1 MSKVCEIKQGLGLGW
16 RRIVLCLAILIMSS
30 VTAMGQ
36 LTTGTITGTVTD
48 QSGAAVP
55 GATVTLKQ
63 TETGVSRTTQTRE
76 NGRYEALSLP
86 NGSYEVTASLSGFK
100 TLVRTGIALAV
111 GQNAVV
117 DFALQVGEVSQSLTV
132 TIETAQVETT
142 TATVSNL
149 VDEKKVTD
157 LPLNGRDLTQLS
169 FLQPGVIKSPA
180 TGGAFSGLGD
190 KLSVAGSR
198 GNQNIY
204 LLDGVSNSD
213 LSGNAQSASG
223 QLAGAETIK
232 EFQIITNN
240 YSSEYRS
247 QAGAIVSAVTK
258 SGTNNFHG
266 SLYEFLRNDALD
278 AAKWEE
284 NKGGGKSA
292 FRRNQFGGSL
302 GGPIIKDKTF
312 FFASYEGLRQSQGVN
327 TQARVPDMN
336 ARNGILPGL
345 APITVNPAVKPYL
358 SLYPVP
364 GEGNRIVSE
373 PGRAPDGTVLLAAIA
388 KVPTNDDFGSGR
400 IDHNF
405 ASKKL
410 GTISGTYNYDNG
422 ESSSQTP
429 PGVLGDLLA
438 QGFSSRKH
446 VVSVNQTS
454 IFSPAVLNEVKVGY
468 SFTNPVQDIPLVDR
482 DFSDLAFRPGRSL
495 LGQIIVNQP
504 LTDIGY
510 RVNKSDYQQKLWS
523 FMDGLS
529 ITRGSHSF
537 RMGVNFE
544 HYWYQQLSCSRGCN
558 GSYTFDNLQT
568 FLQAQPT
575 QFDVQLPGA
584 ENPDRH
590 MRQIGFGSYFQDNW
604 NVHPSLTLNLG
615 IRHEFVTVPTEEK
628 GLIAAMKTP
637 LDAGMYLSKEAQK
650 LYPTF
655 PTLGTVD
662 QFYTNATLKS
672 FSPRFGFAFAPGDKK
687 LSLRGGFGIFYEHP
701 MLYNLRTN
709 IQEMPPFAQVGS
721 ILAADATRAGTT
733 LTFPHAIENPAITSL
748 LKGGSLT
755 ARVVQYEQKPAYIYR
770 WSLTLQRELGAGWA
784 LIAGYTGSRALHL
797 WQQGEPNVNRWVGWP
812 DNVPTT
818 QKVFPLRTSPLY
830 GGRINP
836 TFSEIRYQ
844 YPNANSYHNDLAVGL
859 QSRLSHGFQ
868 MQAAYTLS
876 KTVDDGS
883 GVTSTGDNFVQGQ
896 RGDYPWDMTLKRGL
910 AAFDIRHSFT
920 TNFSYAIPAFNT
932 LNGWRGV
939 MVKGWQLNGIVTAT
953 SGYPFS
959 IAENR
964 TAQVNAVGNRDN
976 LRPNLIPGGNNNPV
990 RPGNPDAYVDASQF
1004 VLAPVGTFGSLGR
1017 NTLISPGLFTVDGS
1031 LFKNF
1036 ALAENHK
1043 LQFRAEFFNL
1053 FNRPNFAAPVGTNV
1067 PDNTLLVNSDG
1078 SPNANFG
1085 QISYTRT
1092 SARQIQLALRYT
1104 F

>member
-1 MSKVCEIKQGLGLGW
+1 
-16 RRIVLCLAILIMSS
+16 
-30 VTAMGQ
+30 MGQ

-48 QSGAAVP
+48 QTGAAVP
-55 GATVTLKQ
+55 GATVTLKNA
-63 TETGVSRTTQTRE
+63 ETGISRTVQTSE
-76 NGRYEALSLP
+76 TGKYEAFSLP
-86 NGSYEVTASLSGFK
+86 AGNYEISASLAGFR
-100 TLVRTGIALAV
+100 TAVRTGISLAV
-111 GQNAVV
+111 GQNAGI
-117 DFALQVGEVSQSLTV
+117 DFALQVGQVNEAVTV
-132 TIETAQVETT
+132 TGDIAQVETT

-180 TGGAFSGLGD
+180 GAGAFSGLGD

-223 QLAGAETIK
+223 QLAGAETIR

-240 YSSEYRS
+240 YSAEYRS

-258 SGTNNFHG
+258 SGTNNLHG

-284 NKGGGKSA
+284 NKGGGKSP
-292 FRRNQFGGSL
+292 FKRNQFGGSF

-327 TQARVPDMN
+327 TQARVPDLN
-336 ARNGILPGL
+336 ARNGILPGV
-345 APITVNPAVKPYL
+345 APITVSPIVKPYL
-358 SLYPVP
+358 DLYPVP
-364 GEGNRIVSE
+364 GQGNVIVSE
-373 PGRAPDGTVLLAAIA
+373 PGRKPDGTVLLAASA
-388 KVPTNDDFGSGR
+388 KTPTNYDFGLGR

-405 ASKKL
+405 SSGKL
-410 GTISGTYNYDNG
+410 GTISGTYNYDSG
-422 ESSSQTP
+422 ASSSETP

-454 IFSPAVLNEVKVGY
+454 IFSPTVLNEVKVGY
-468 SFTNPVQDIPLVDR
+468 SFTNPVQDIPLVSR
-482 DFSDLAFRPGRSL
+482 DFSALAFRPGRTL
-495 LGQIIVNQP
+495 LGEINVSP
-504 LTDIGY
+504 LTTIGY

-523 FMDGLS
+523 LNEGLS
-529 ITRGSHSF
+529 ITRGAHSF

-544 HYWYQQLSCSRGCN
+544 HYKYQQISCSRGCN
-558 GSYTFDNLQT
+558 GAYTFNNLAS
-568 FLQAQPT
+568 FLQAQP
-575 QFDVQLPGA
+575 QQLDVQLPGA

-604 NVHPSLTLNLG
+604 NVRPSLTLNLG
-615 IRHEFVTVPTEEK
+615 IRHEFVTVPSEDA
-628 GLIAAMKTP
+628 GLIAAMKSP
-637 LDAGMYLSKEAQK
+637 LDPGMYLSKQAQK

-662 QFYTNATLKS
+662 SFYTNATLKS
-672 FSPRFGFAFAPGDKK
+672 FSPRFGFAFAPGAKK
-687 LSLRGGFGIFYEHP
+687 TSLRGGFGIFYEHP

-721 ILAADATRAGTT
+721 ILAPDAAAAGIP
-733 LTFPHAIENPAITSL
+733 LTFPRAIDNPAIASL

-755 ARVVQYEQKPAYIYR
+755 ARVIVYQQKTAYIYR
-770 WSLTLQRELGAGWA
+770 WSMTVQRELGTGWA

-797 WQQGEPNVNRWVGWP
+797 WQQSEPNVNQWVGFP
-812 DNVPTT
+812 NNVPTN

-830 GGRINP
+830 RGRIN
-836 TFSEIRYQ
+836 TVFSEIRYQ
-844 YPNANSYHNDLAVGL
+844 YPNSNSFHNDLALGL
-859 QSRLSHGFQ
+859 QKRLSNGFV
-868 MQAAYTLS
+868 MQVAYTLA
-876 KTVDDGS
+876 KTVDDSS
-883 GVTSTGDNFVQGQ
+883 GVTSSGDNFVQGQ
-896 RGDYPWDMTLKRGL
+896 RGDYAWDMKLKRGL
-910 AAFDIRHSFT
+910 SSFDVRHSFT
-920 TNFSYAIPAFNT
+920 TNFSYNIPLFKGT
-932 LNGWRGV
+932 NGWKGV
-939 MVKGWQLNGIVTAT
+939 VVKGWQMNGIMTAS

-959 IAENR
+959 IEENR
-964 TAQVNAVGNRDN
+964 TAQVNAIGNRDS
-976 LRPNLIPGGNNNPV
+976 LRPSLIAGGNSNPIHA
-990 RPGNPDAYVDASQF
+990 GNPDAYIDASQF
-1004 VLAPVGTFGSLGR
+1004 VLAPIGMFGNLGR
-1017 NTLISPGLFTVDGS
+1017 NTLTSPGLVDFDGS

-1036 ALAENHK
+1036 TLAEEHK

-1053 FNRPNFAAPVGTNV
+1053 FNRPNFGAPVGNG
-1067 PDNTLLVNSDG
+1067 PNNASLVNPDG
-1078 SPNANFG
+1078 TPNANFG

-1092 SARQIQLALRYT
+1092 PARQIQVALRYT

>member
-1 MSKVCEIKQGLGLGW
+1 MSKTFQLDPGSRMGW
-16 RRIVLCLAILIMSS
+16 RRIVLCLGILIMSS
-30 VTAMGQ
+30 LAAIGQ
-36 LTTGTITGTVTD
+36 LTTGTIAGTVTD

-55 GATVTLKQ
+55 GATVTLKN
-63 TETGVSRTTQTRE
+63 TDTGISRTVQTRE
-76 NGRYEALSLP
+76 NGKYEALSLP
-86 NGSYEVTASLSGFK
+86 AGSYEVSASLAGFR
-100 TLVRTGIALAV
+100 TAVHTGISLAV
-111 GQNAVV
+111 GQNAAI
-117 DFALQVGEVSQSLTV
+117 DFALQVGQVNEAVTV
-132 TIETAQVETT
+132 TGDVTQVETT

-149 VDEKKVTD
+149 VDEKKVAD

-180 TGGAFSGLGD
+180 GAGAFSGLGD

-240 YSSEYRS
+240 YSAEYRS

-266 SLYEFLRNDALD
+266 SAYEFLRNDKLD
-278 AAKWEE
+278 TAKWEE
-284 NKGGGKSA
+284 NKGGGKSP

-336 ARNGILPGL
+336 ARSGILPGV
-345 APITVNPAVKPYL
+345 APITVSSAVRPYL
-358 SLYPVP
+358 DLYPVP
-364 GEGNRIVSE
+364 GVGNRIVLE
-373 PGRAPDGTVLLAAIA
+373 PGRRADGTVLLAAIA
-388 KVPTNDDFGSGR
+388 KVPTNDDFGLGR

-405 ASKKL
+405 SNGQLA
-410 GTISGTYNYDNG
+410 TISGTYNYDNG
-422 ESSSQTP
+422 ESSSETP

-468 SFTNPVQDIPLVDR
+468 SFTNPVQDIPLTSR
-482 DFSDLAFRPGRSL
+482 DFGSLAFRPGRTL
-495 LGQIIVNQP
+495 LGQIQVSP
-504 LTDIGY
+504 LDDIGY
-510 RVNKSDYQQKLWS
+510 RTGASDYQQKLWS

-529 ITRGSHSF
+529 VTRGAHSF
-537 RMGVNFE
+537 RMGGNFE
-544 HYWYQQLSCSRGCN
+544 RYWYQQISCSRGCN
-558 GSYTFDNLQT
+558 GRYQFSNLAQ
-568 FLQAQPT
+568 FLQAQP
-575 QFDVQLPGA
+575 QLFEGQLPGA

-590 MRQIGFGSYFQDNW
+590 MAQMMFGSYFQDNW
-604 NVHPSLTLNLG
+604 SVRPSLTLNLG
-615 IRHEFVTVPTEEK
+615 IRHEFVTVPTEEN
-628 GLIAAMKTP
+628 GLIAAMKSP
-637 LDAGMYLSKEAQK
+637 LDGGMYLSKQAQK

-687 LSLRGGFGIFYEHP
+687 TSVRGGFGIFYEHP

-709 IQEMPPFAQVGS
+709 IQEMPPFAQTGS
-721 ILAADATRAGTT
+721 ILAPDAAAARIP
-733 LTFPHAIENPAITSL
+733 LTFPRAIDNPAIASL
-748 LKGGSLT
+748 LRGGSLT
-755 ARVVQYEQKPAYIYR
+755 ARVINYEQHPAYIYR
-770 WSLTLQRELGAGWA
+770 WSLTLQRELGTGWA

-797 WQQGEPNVNRWVGWP
+797 WQQAEPNVNRWVGFP
-812 DNVPTT
+812 NNVPSD
-818 QKVFPLRTSPLY
+818 QKVFPVRTSPLFA
-830 GGRINP
+830 GRINT

-844 YPNANSYHNDLAVGL
+844 SPNANSYHNDLALGL
-859 QSRLSHGFQ
+859 QKRVSSGFM
-868 MQAAYTLS
+868 MQASYTLS

-896 RGDYPWDMTLKRGL
+896 RGEYAWDMKLKRGL
-910 AAFDIRHSFT
+910 ASFDVRHSFT
-920 TNFSYAIPAFNT
+920 TNFSYNIPAFST
-932 LNGWRGV
+932 LNGWKGV
-939 MVKGWQLNGIVTAT
+939 VAKGWQLNGILTMT

-959 IAENR
+959 IEEFR

-976 LRPNLIPGGNNNPV
+976 LRPSLISGGNNNPIHK
-990 RPGNPDAYVDASQF
+990 GNPDAYVDASQF
-1004 VLAPVGTFGSLGR
+1004 VLAPVGMFGNLGR
-1017 NTLISPGLFTVDGS
+1017 NTVTSPGLFEFDGS

-1036 ALAENHK
+1036 TLAENHK

-1053 FNRPNFAAPVGTNV
+1053 FNHPNFGAPVGNGL
-1067 PDNTLLVNSDG
+1067 PNNAMLVNTDG

-1092 SARQIQLALRYT
+1092 PARQIQLALRYT

>member
-1 MSKVCEIKQGLGLGW
+1 MAW
-16 RRIVLCLAILIMSS
+16 RRSLICLAIFMMSG
-30 VTAMGQ
+30 VTAISQ
-36 LTTGTITGTVTD
+36 LTTATITGTVTD

-55 GATVTLKQ
+55 GVTVTLKN
-63 TETGVSRTTQTRE
+63 TDTGISRTAQTIE
-76 NGRYEALSLP
+76 NGKYEALSLP
-86 NGSYEVTASLSGFK
+86 AGNYEISAALTGFR
-100 TLVRTGIALAV
+100 TVVHTGISLTV

-117 DFALQVGEVSQSLTV
+117 DFALQVGQVSESVTV
-132 TIETAQVETT
+132 TGEIAQIETT
-142 TATVSNL
+142 TATVANV
-149 VDEKKVTD
+149 VDEKRVTD

-180 TGGAFSGLGD
+180 GAGAFSGLGD

-240 YSSEYRS
+240 YSAEYRS

-258 SGTNNFHG
+258 SGTNNLHG

-284 NKGGGKSA
+284 NKGGGKSP
-292 FRRNQFGGSL
+292 FKRNQFGGSL
-302 GGPIIKDKTF
+302 GGPIIKDRTF

-327 TQARVPDMN
+327 TQARVPDMA
-336 ARNGILPGL
+336 ARSGILPGV
-345 APITVNPAVKPYL
+345 APITVSSAVRPYL
-358 SLYPVP
+358 DLYPVP
-364 GEGNRIVSE
+364 GVGNRIVLE
-373 PGRAPDGTVLLAAIA
+373 PGRRADGTVLLAAIA
-388 KVPTNDDFGSGR
+388 KVPTNDDFGLGR

-405 ASKKL
+405 SNGKL

-422 ESSSQTP
+422 ESSSETP

-446 VVSVNQTS
+446 VISVNQTS
-454 IFSPAVLNEVKVGY
+454 IFSPTLLNEIKVGY
-468 SFTNPVQDIPLVDR
+468 SFTNPVQDIPLTRR
-482 DFSDLAFRPGRSL
+482 DFGSLAFRPGRTL
-495 LGQIIVNQP
+495 LGQIQVSP
-504 LTDIGY
+504 LDDIGY
-510 RVNKSDYQQKLWS
+510 RTGASDYQQKLWS

-529 ITRGSHSF
+529 VTRGAHSF
-537 RMGVNFE
+537 RMGGNFE
-544 HYWYQQLSCSRGCN
+544 RYWYQQISCSRGCN
-558 GSYTFDNLQT
+558 GRYQFSNLAQ
-568 FLQAQPT
+568 FLQAQP
-575 QFDVQLPGA
+575 QLFEVQLPGA

-590 MRQIGFGSYFQDNW
+590 MAQMMFGSYFQDNW
-604 NVHPSLTLNLG
+604 SVRPSLTLNLG
-615 IRHEFVTVPTEEK
+615 IRHEFVTVPTEEN
-628 GLIAAMKTP
+628 GLIAAMKSP
-637 LDAGMYLSKEAQK
+637 LDGGMYLSKQAQK

-687 LSLRGGFGIFYEHP
+687 TSVRGGFGIFYEHP

-709 IQEMPPFAQVGS
+709 IQEMPPFAQIGS
-721 ILAADATRAGTT
+721 ILAADAAAARIQ
-733 LTFPHAIENPAITSL
+733 LTFPRAIENPALANL
-748 LKGGSLT
+748 LTGGGLT
-755 ARVVQYEQKPAYIYR
+755 ARVVEYQQKPAYIYR
-770 WSLTLQRELGAGWA
+770 WSLTLQREVAPGWA
-784 LIAGYTGSRALHL
+784 VIAGYTGSRALHL
-797 WQQGEPNVNRWVGWP
+797 WQQSEPNVNRWVGWP
-812 DNVPTT
+812 NNVPAE
-818 QKVFPLRTSPLY
+818 QKVFPLRTSPQFV
-830 GGRINP
+830 GRINP
-836 TFSEIRYQ
+836 VFSEIRYQ
-844 YPNANSYHNDLAVGL
+844 APNANSYHNDLALGL
-859 QSRLSHGFQ
+859 QRRLSQGFF
-868 MQAAYTLS
+868 MQVAYTLS

-896 RGDYPWDMTLKRGL
+896 RGDYTWDMKLKRGL
-910 AAFDIRHSFT
+910 ASFDIRHSFT
-920 TNFSYAIPAFNT
+920 TNFGYELPVFKT
-932 LNGWRGV
+932 VNGWKGV
-939 MVKGWQLNGIVTAT
+939 IAKGWQLNGILTT
-953 SGYPFS
+953 SSGYPFS
-959 IAENR
+959 IQENR
-964 TAQVNAVGNRDN
+964 TAQVNALGNRDN
-976 LRPNLIPGGNNNPV
+976 LRPSLIPGGNSNPI
-990 RPGNPDAYVDASQF
+990 RKGNPDAYVDVTQF
-1004 VLAPVGTFGSLGR
+1004 VLAPVGMFGNLGR
-1017 NTLISPGLFTVDGS
+1017 NTLISPGLFTFDGS

-1036 ALAENHK
+1036 TLAENHK

-1053 FNRPNFAAPVGTNV
+1053 FNRPNFGAPVGPNV

>member
-1 MSKVCEIKQGLGLGW
+1 MWKASQPEPGSRMEWC
-16 RRIVLCLAILIMSS
+16 RIVLCLGILIMSG
-30 VTAMGQ
+30 VTAIGQ

-55 GATVTLKQ
+55 GATVTLKN
-63 TETGVSRTTQTRE
+63 TDTGISRTAQTRE
-76 NGRYEALSLP
+76 NGKYEALSLP
-86 NGSYEVTASLSGFK
+86 TGSYEISASLSGFQ
-100 TLVRTGIALAV
+100 TVVHTGIGLAV

-117 DFALQVGEVSQSLTV
+117 NFALQVGEVSQSVTV
-132 TIETAQVETT
+132 TGETAQVETT

-180 TGGAFSGLGD
+180 GAGAFSGLGD

-213 LSGNAQSASG
+213 LSGNAQSAAG

-240 YSSEYRS
+240 YSAEYRS

-258 SGTNNFHG
+258 SGTNSFHG
-266 SLYEFLRNDALD
+266 SAYEFLRNDKLD

-284 NKGGGKSA
+284 NKGGGKSP
-292 FRRNQFGGSL
+292 FRRNQFGGSV

-327 TQARVPDMN
+327 TQARVPDVN
-336 ARNGILPGL
+336 ARDGILPGV
-345 APITVNPAVKPYL
+345 APITVSPAVKPYL

-364 GEGNRIVSE
+364 GVGNRIVSE
-373 PGRAPDGTVLLAAIA
+373 PGRRLDGTVLLAGIA
-388 KVPTNDDFGSGR
+388 KVPTNDDFGLGR

-405 ASKKL
+405 SSGKL

-422 ESSSQTP
+422 ESSSETP

-454 IFSPAVLNEVKVGY
+454 IFSPSVLNEVKVGY
-468 SFTNPVQDIPLVDR
+468 SFTNPVQDIPLASR
-482 DFSDLAFRPGRSL
+482 DFSNLAFRPGRSL
-495 LGQIIVNQP
+495 LGEIVVSP
-504 LTDIGY
+504 LTTIGY

-529 ITRGSHSF
+529 VTRGAHSF
-537 RMGVNFE
+537 RMGVDFGR
-544 HYWYQQLSCSRGCN
+544 YWYQQISCSRGCN
-558 GSYTFDNLQT
+558 GSYTFNNLAQ
-568 FLQAQPT
+568 FLQAQPL
-575 QFDVQLPGA
+575 QLDVQLPGA

-590 MRQIGFGSYFQDNW
+590 MRQIHFGSYFQDNW
-604 NVHPSLTLNLG
+604 NVRPSLTLNLG
-615 IRHEFVTVPTEEK
+615 IRHEFVTVPTEEN

-637 LDAGMYLSKEAQK
+637 FDAGMYLSKEAQK

-662 QFYTNATLKS
+662 QFFSNATLKS

-687 LSLRGGFGIFYEHP
+687 FSVRGGFGIFYEHP

-721 ILAADATRAGTT
+721 ILAADATSAGTA
-733 LTFPHAIENPAITSL
+733 LTFPRAIDNPAIASL

-755 ARVVQYEQKPAYIYR
+755 ARVINYQQDPAYIYR
-770 WSLTLQRELGAGWA
+770 WSLTLQRDLGAGWA
-784 LIAGYTGSRALHL
+784 VIAGYTGSRALHL
-797 WQQGEPNVNRWVGWP
+797 WQQAEPNVNRWVGFP
-812 DNVPTT
+812 NNVPTD
-818 QKVFPLRTSPLY
+818 QKVFPVRTSPLFA
-830 GGRINP
+830 GRINT

-844 YPNANSYHNDLAVGL
+844 FPNANSYHNDLAVGL
-859 QSRLSHGFQ
+859 QSRLNHGFL
-868 MQAAYTLS
+868 MQVAYTLS

-896 RGDYPWDMTLKRGL
+896 RGDYAWDMTLKRGL
-910 AAFDIRHSFT
+910 ASFDVRHSFT
-920 TNFSYAIPAFNT
+920 SNFSYNIPAFNSM
-932 LNGWRGV
+932 NGWKGV
-939 MVKGWQLNGIVTAT
+939 VAKGWQLNGILTMS

-959 IAENR
+959 IEENR
-964 TAQVNAVGNRDN
+964 TAQVNAIGNRDN
-976 LRPNLIPGGNNNPV
+976 LRPSLIPGGHNNPIH
-990 RPGNPDAYVDASQF
+990 PGNPDAYVDASQF
-1004 VLAPVGTFGSLGR
+1004 VLAPVGMFGNLGR
-1017 NTLISPGLFTVDGS
+1017 NTVISPGLYEFDGS

-1036 ALAENHK
+1036 TLVENHK

-1053 FNRPNFAAPVGTNV
+1053 FNHPNFGAPVGNNG
-1067 PDNTLLVNSDG
+1067 PNNALLVNSDG

>member
-1 MSKVCEIKQGLGLGW
+1 MSKV
-16 RRIVLCLAILIMSS
+16 VLCIATLIM
-30 VTAMGQ
+30 AQ
-36 LTTGTITGTVTD
+36 LTTGRITGTVTD

-55 GATVTLKQ
+55 GATVTLKN
-63 TETGVSRTTQTRE
+63 TDTGISRTTLTQE
-76 NGRYEALSLP
+76 NGKYEALSLP
-86 NGSYEVTASLSGFK
+86 AGSYEISASLSGFQTVVHK
-100 TLVRTGIALAV
+100 GIGLAV

-117 DFALQVGEVSQSLTV
+117 DFALQVGQVSDSVTV
-132 TIETAQVETT
+132 TGDTAQIETT

-149 VDEKKVTD
+149 VDEKKVSD

-180 TGGAFSGLGD
+180 GAGAFSGLGD

-240 YSSEYRS
+240 YSAEYRS

-258 SGTNNFHG
+258 SGTNTLHG
-266 SLYEFLRNDALD
+266 SLYEFLRNEALD

-284 NKGGGKSA
+284 NKGGGKA
-292 FRRNQFGGSL
+292 PFHLNQFGGSL

-312 FFASYEGLRQSQGVN
+312 FFASYEGLRQTQGTN

-336 ARNGILPGL
+336 ARNGILPGA
-345 APITVNPAVKPYL
+345 APITVSNVVKPYL
-358 SLYPVP
+358 ALYPAP

-373 PGRAPDGTVLLAAIA
+373 PGRRADGTVLLAANA
-388 KVPTNDDFGSGR
+388 RVPTNDDFGLGR
-400 IDHNF
+400 VDHNF
-405 ASKKL
+405 SNGKL

-438 QGFSSRKH
+438 QGFRSRNH

-454 IFSPAVLNEVKVGY
+454 IFSPTLLNEVKVGY
-468 SFTNPVQDIPLVDR
+468 SFTNPVQDIPLVSR
-482 DFSDLAFRPGRSL
+482 DFSNLAFRPGRNL
-495 LGQIIVNQP
+495 LGEIVVSP
-504 LTDIGY
+504 LTTIGY

-523 FMDGLS
+523 FKDGLS
-529 ITRGSHSF
+529 VTRGSHAF
-537 RMGVNFE
+537 KMGVDFE
-544 HYWYQQLSCSRGCN
+544 HYWYQQISCSRGCN
-558 GSYTFDNLQT
+558 GAYTFNNLSD
-568 FLQAQPT
+568 FLQARPNQL
-575 QFDVQLPGA
+575 DVQLPGA

-590 MRQIGFGSYFQDNW
+590 MRQILFGSYFQDNW
-604 NVHPSLTLNLG
+604 NVHPSFTLNLG
-615 IRHEFVTVPTEEK
+615 IRHEFVTVPSEDN

-637 LDAGMYLSKEAQK
+637 FDAGMYLSKEAEK

-662 QFYTNATLKS
+662 KFFTNATLKS
-672 FSPRFGFAFAPGDKK
+672 FSPRFGFAFAPGAKK
-687 LSLRGGFGIFYEHP
+687 FSVRGGFGMFYEHP

-709 IQEMPPFAQVGS
+709 IQEMPPFAQIGQ
-721 ILAADATRAGTT
+721 ILAADATAAGTP
-733 LTFPHAIENPAITSL
+733 LTFPRAIDNPAIANL

-755 ARVVQYEQKPAYIYR
+755 ARVINYEQKPAYIYR

-784 LIAGYTGSRALHL
+784 VIGGYTGSRALHL
-797 WQQGEPNVNRWVGWP
+797 WQQSEPNVNRWIGWP
-812 DNVPTT
+812 NNVPTE
-818 QKVFPLRTSPLY
+818 QKVFPLRTSPQY
-830 GGRINP
+830 VGRINQL
-836 TFSEIRYQ
+836 FSEIRYQ
-844 YPNANSYHNDLAVGL
+844 SPNANSYHNDVALGL
-859 QSRLSHGFQ
+859 QKRLSRGLA
-868 MQAAYTLS
+868 MQVAYTLS

-896 RGDYPWDMTLKRGL
+896 RGDYTWDMKLKRGL
-910 AAFDIRHSFT
+910 ASFDVRHSFT
-920 TNFSYAIPAFNT
+920 TNFSYNIPSFTAKNGLMGEV
-932 LNGWRGV
+932 LN
-939 MVKGWQLNGIVTAT
+939 GWQLNGILTMS

-959 IAENR
+959 IEENR
-964 TAQVNAVGNRDN
+964 TAQVNAIGNRDN
-976 LRPNLIPGGNNNPV
+976 LRPSLIAGGNNNPIKK
-990 RPGNPDAYVDASQF
+990 GNPDTYVDASQF
-1004 VLAPVGTFGSLGR
+1004 VLAPVGTFGNLGR
-1017 NTLISPGLFTVDGS
+1017 NTVISPGLVQFDGS

-1036 ALAENHK
+1036 TVVENHK
-1043 LQFRAEFFNL
+1043 VQFRAEFFNL
-1053 FNRPNFAAPVGTNV
+1053 FNRPNFGAPVGNNG
-1067 PDNTLLVNSDG
+1067 PNNALLVNADG
-1078 SPNANFG
+1078 TPNANFG

>member
-1 MSKVCEIKQGLGLGW
+1 MSKVL
-16 RRIVLCLAILIMSS
+16 LCIAIFIMS
-30 VTAMGQ
+30 Q
-36 LTTGTITGTVTD
+36 LTTGRITGSVTD

-55 GATVTLKQ
+55 GATVTLKN
-63 TETGVSRTTQTRE
+63 TDTGVSRTTLSQE
-76 NGRYEALSLP
+76 NGKYEASSVP
-86 NGSYEVTASLSGFK
+86 AGSYEISASLSGFQTVVHK
-100 TLVRTGIALAV
+100 GIGLAV

-117 DFALQVGEVSQSLTV
+117 DFALQVGQVSDSVTV
-132 TIETAQVETT
+132 TGDTAQIETT

-149 VDEKKVTD
+149 VDEKKVND

-180 TGGAFSGLGD
+180 GAGAFSGLGD

-240 YSSEYRS
+240 YSAEYRS

-258 SGTNNFHG
+258 SGTNTLHG

-284 NKGGGKSA
+284 NKGGGKA
-292 FRRNQFGGSL
+292 PFHRNQFGGSL

-312 FFASYEGLRQSQGVN
+312 FFGSYEGLRQTQGTN

-336 ARNGILPGL
+336 ARNGILPGV
-345 APITVNPAVKPYL
+345 APITVSNAVRPYL
-358 SLYPVP
+358 ALYPVP
-364 GEGNRIVSE
+364 GQGNVIVSE
-373 PGRAPDGTVLLAAIA
+373 PGRKADGTVLLAANA
-388 KVPTNDDFGSGR
+388 RVPTNDDFALGR

-405 ASKKL
+405 SNGKL

-422 ESSSQTP
+422 ESSSETP

-454 IFSPAVLNEVKVGY
+454 IFSPTLLNDVKVGY
-468 SFTNPVQDIPLVDR
+468 SFTNPVQDIPLVNR
-482 DFSDLAFRPGRSL
+482 DFSNLAFRPGRNL
-495 LGQIIVNQP
+495 LGEIVVSP
-504 LTDIGY
+504 LTTIGY

-523 FMDGLS
+523 FMDGFS
-529 ITRGSHSF
+529 ITHGAHTF
-537 RMGVNFE
+537 KMGAHLE
-544 HYWYQQLSCSRGCN
+544 RYSYQQISCSRGCN
-558 GSYTFDNLQT
+558 GSYTFSNLAQ
-568 FLQAQPT
+568 FLQAQP
-575 QFDVQLPGA
+575 QQLDVQLPGA

-590 MRQIGFGSYFQDNW
+590 MHQILFGSYFQDNW
-604 NVHPSLTLNLG
+604 NVSPSLTLNLG
-615 IRHEFVTVPTEEK
+615 IRHEFVTVPTEES

-637 LDAGMYLSKEAQK
+637 FDAGMYLSKEAQK

-672 FSPRFGFAFAPGDKK
+672 FSPRFGFAFAPGAKK
-687 LSLRGGFGIFYEHP
+687 FSVRGGFGMFYEHP
-701 MLYNLRTN
+701 MLYNMRTN
-709 IQEMPPFAQVGS
+709 IQEMPPFAQIGS
-721 ILAADATRAGTT
+721 ILATDAAAAGTP
-733 LTFPHAIENPAITSL
+733 LTFPRAIDNPAIANL
-748 LKGGSLT
+748 LKGGGLT
-755 ARVVQYEQKPAYIYR
+755 ARVINYEQKPAYIYR
-770 WSLTLQRELGAGWA
+770 WSLTLQRELGTGWA
-784 LIAGYTGSRALHL
+784 VIGGYTGSRALHL
-797 WQQGEPNVNRWVGWP
+797 WQQSEPNVNRWVGWP
-812 DNVPTT
+812 NNVPTE
-818 QKVFPLRTSPLY
+818 QKVFPLRTSPQF

-836 TFSEIRYQ
+836 VFSEIRYQ
-844 YPNANSYHNDLAVGL
+844 SPNANSYHNDVALGL
-859 QSRLSHGFQ
+859 QKRLNQGFV

-896 RGDYPWDMTLKRGL
+896 RGDYTWDMKLKRGL
-910 AAFDIRHSFT
+910 ASFDVRHSFT
-920 TNFSYAIPAFNT
+920 TNFSYNIPSFKAE
-932 LNGWRGV
+932 NGWMGEV
-939 MVKGWQLNGIVTAT
+939 VNGWQLNGILSIS

-959 IAENR
+959 IEEIR
-964 TAQVNAVGNRDN
+964 TAQVNAIGNRDN
-976 LRPNLIPGGNNNPV
+976 LRPSLIPGGNNNPINK
-990 RPGNPDAYVDASQF
+990 GNPDAYVDASQF
-1004 VLAPVGTFGSLGR
+1004 VLAPVGMFGNLGR
-1017 NTLISPGLFTVDGS
+1017 NTVISPGLFEFDGS

-1053 FNRPNFAAPVGTNV
+1053 FNHPNFGAPVGNNG
-1067 PDNTLLVNSDG
+1067 PNNALLVNSDG
-1078 SPNANFG
+1078 TPNANFG